1 MDRRIEKTRK
11 AIFDAF
17 DVLIV
22 KFDYAKI
29 SVQNIINK
37 AGVGRST
44 FYLHFTTK
52 NDLLRAKCVD
62 LLERIFAPIGTET
75 THASSINFTF
85 EEKIMHILYRLLD
98 NKNVIKGILASEG
111 RPIFLQYFR
120 SYLVNTVE
128 NEDVHFAEVPD
139 IFLENHIAG
148 SFIEMVCWWVNC
160 DFSESPENLTRWFL
174 CVLPTLSTNIND
186 NKHLTL
192 NKNI

>member
-17 DVLIV
+17 DALIV

-62 LLERIFAPIGTET
+62 LFERIFVPIGTET
-75 THASSINFTF
+75 TDAIAVIARHSAGSPHPDVSLT
-85 EEKIMHILYRLLD
+85 ILIYVEDFVGRQF
-98 NKNVIKGILASEG
+98 VIK
-111 RPIFLQYFR
+111 RQ
-120 SYLVNTVE
+120 
-128 NEDVHFAEVPD
+128 
-139 IFLENHIAG
+139 
-148 SFIEMVCWWVNC
+148 
-160 DFSESPENLTRWFL
+160 
-174 CVLPTLSTNIND
+174 
-186 NKHLTL
+186 
-192 NKNI
+192 